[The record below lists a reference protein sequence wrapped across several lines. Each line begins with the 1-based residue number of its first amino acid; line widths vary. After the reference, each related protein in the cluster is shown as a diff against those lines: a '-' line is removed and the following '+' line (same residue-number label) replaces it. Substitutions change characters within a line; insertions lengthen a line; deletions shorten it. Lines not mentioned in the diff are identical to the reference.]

1 MCPRGQG
8 RPRGLHLCSLVLV
21 FGITTVSILVVWKA
35 CRKGIVNG
43 FKIAPPSSGG
53 GKADFLCA
61 LQVVQHRECKE
72 MRRKKEIY
80 VL

>member
-1 MCPRGQG
+1 MVLYVTLFEVKKR
-8 RPRGLHLCSLVLV
+8 LC
-21 FGITTVSILVVWKA
+21 FCDTTVSILVVWKV
-35 CRKGIVNG
+35 CRKGSVNG
-43 FKIAPPSSGG
+43 FKIAPPGSGG
-53 GKADFLCA
+53 GKADFLSA